1 MSLLRKYVTNI
12 CAFTTINNAVN
23 NTGSFT
29 LSGGYPIQPNEII
42 VRSITYNSTG
52 ANKNLSLM
60 LISSNLSPSQIIG
73 SVCNISGF
81 TSNPGTTINPVAPLP
96 QIITFQLLSG
106 STPFSPDTGDVIS
119 IQMDFITYK

>member
-1 MSLLRKYVTNI
+1 MSLLRKYVTNV

-23 NTGSFT
+23 NTGSFS
-29 LSGGYPIQPNEII
+29 LSGGYPIQPNEIV
-42 VRSITYNSTG
+42 VRQITYNSTG

-60 LISSNLSPSQIIG
+60 MISSNMSPNQIIG

-81 TSNPGTTINPVAPLP
+81 TGNPGTTITPVAPLP
-96 QIITFQLLSG
+96 QIITFQLMLG

>member
-1 MSLLRKYVTNI
+1 MSTMKKYCTNV

-42 VRSITYNSTG
+42 VRQITYNSTG
-52 ANKNLSLM
+52 TNKNLSLM
-60 LISSNLSPSQIIG
+60 LISSNMNPNQIIG

-81 TSNPGTTINPVAPLP
+81 TSNPSITITPVAPLP
-96 QIITFQLLSG
+96 QIITFQLMLESA
-106 STPFSPDTGDVIS
+106 PFSPDTGDAIS

>member
-1 MSLLRKYVTNI
+1 MSLKKYITNI
-12 CAFTTINNAVN
+12 CTFTTINNAVN
-23 NTGSFT
+23 NTGSFS

-42 VRSITYNSTG
+42 VRQITYNSTG

-81 TSNPGTTINPVAPLP
+81 TSNPGTMITPVAPLP
-96 QIITFQLLSG
+96 QIITFQLMLG
-106 STPFSPDTGDVIS
+106 ATPFSPDSGDVIS